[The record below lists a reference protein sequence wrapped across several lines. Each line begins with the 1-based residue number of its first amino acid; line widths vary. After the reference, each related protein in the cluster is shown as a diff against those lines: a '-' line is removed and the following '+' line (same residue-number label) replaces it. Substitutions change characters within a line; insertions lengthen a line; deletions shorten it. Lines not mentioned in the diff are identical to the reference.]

1 MATVTVRTAD
11 GQLLEGPE
19 ENLAQLQQYTPG
31 AQVLSAEEAT
41 AAKRTA
47 TIRAEEGGLS
57 GTAKQF
63 IASAVEG
70 GTMLP
75 VLQGVERA
83 YGRIM
88 GGEAGEAEAIERIKI
103 REQENAVAALAGQA
117 VGFGT
122 GAVLSGGLSA
132 EAGLAARGAR
142 FATTLPRATMG
153 FGARR
158 AAAAEA
164 RVAQEGLKRSIAG
177 GVARGAAEGA
187 ALGAGQVVKEAV
199 LGEDITGELVTE
211 RLIGGALIGAGGG
224 LVFEGLG
231 AAAVKAA
238 ESVGA
243 GGIGAALG
251 AGIGGTVGGLPGAA
265 VGGYVGQRFGS
276 TIGKYAAAGER
287 AALAEAAERRAVA
300 ESAAKGDV
308 RRMGDLTAEEIQ
320 QTLGRAEQEAAA
332 EAAPRAAGSLD
343 EAEAEVQRQQANK
356 LESQRRDNYEFA
368 ASQKELVDREAA
380 RFRSTDSETAALARR
395 TLAEAKGTR
404 DEIANS
410 FAEFRNGLIAKAIRG
425 FEAAKVAITGEGKA
439 DTMLRYANAMA
450 QDDSAALARLAR
462 NGLRDRL
469 VEFANEVEQQTAGVQ
484 GAERIF
490 GNQTKLLREAAAEI
504 DTLTEDS
511 ATSLAKIHRVA
522 DNAKREFDRVISKG
536 PSGAASTN
544 ERDVFN
550 YFRSSNGADNVRRA
564 LEDPQLFGEQ
574 IAATQ
579 HVFNKAW
586 RNGIQPLRNVQ
597 KSLLREGLEH
607 TEIDPYM
614 LEKVVDPAK
623 ALPFMRNIGA
633 PESAYNVE
641 VMSKWI
647 DSQIELQQAALRF
660 AAPTERQAASIG
672 ESIKALETMRT
683 DLGRARTASANM
695 EAAKIVSEDA
705 HALLQRGVAE
715 NLGGVGRV
723 LTTMLDLERRATMER
738 TLSQLVG
745 DADKRIAEAA
755 AAFVRGGEKP
765 GKVVAEIAKGAARKA
780 GDADKPAPQIK
791 PKEAVAKELA
801 TTATKDTRAKM
812 AEDALRQIAT
822 VTAVAGTP
830 QALEAFAFQG
840 TQPMQF
846 TTDPRLAT
854 TVANASA
861 RAMAFL
867 YAKRPPTFESDT
879 LQPNLVSRQLSD
891 GQLAQWRAYAT
902 TAAQPL
908 SVLDDL
914 QRGTVRREQVETLR
928 ALYPAMYS
936 SIQAKVMDQLH
947 DSRAQISYAQRVL
960 LFQMFGATT
969 DPSLRP
975 ASIAAVQASFQPA
988 QAAPS
993 GAPRATPGRVRGSFA
1008 ADVRTGSETLA
1019 AQSKVQ

>member
-1 MATVTVRTAD
+1 
-11 GQLLEGPE
+11 
-19 ENLAQLQQYTPG
+19 
-31 AQVLSAEEAT
+31 
-41 AAKRTA
+41 
-47 TIRAEEGGLS
+47 
-57 GTAKQF
+57 
-63 IASAVEG
+63 
-70 GTMLP
+70 
-75 VLQGVERA
+75 
-83 YGRIM
+83 
-88 GGEAGEAEAIERIKI
+88 
-103 REQENAVAALAGQA
+103 
-117 VGFGT
+117 
-122 GAVLSGGLSA
+122 
-132 EAGLAARGAR
+132 
-142 FATTLPRATMG
+142 
-153 FGARR
+153 
-158 AAAAEA
+158 
-164 RVAQEGLKRSIAG
+164 
-177 GVARGAAEGA
+177 
-187 ALGAGQVVKEAV
+187 
-199 LGEDITGELVTE
+199 
-211 RLIGGALIGAGGG
+211 
-224 LVFEGLG
+224 
-231 AAAVKAA
+231 
-238 ESVGA
+238 
-243 GGIGAALG
+243 
-251 AGIGGTVGGLPGAA
+251 
-265 VGGYVGQRFGS
+265 
-276 TIGKYAAAGER
+276 
-287 AALAEAAERRAVA
+287 
-300 ESAAKGDV
+300 
-308 RRMGDLTAEEIQ
+308 
-320 QTLGRAEQEAAA
+320 
-332 EAAPRAAGSLD
+332 
-343 EAEAEVQRQQANK
+343 
-356 LESQRRDNYEFA
+356 
-368 ASQKELVDREAA
+368 
-380 RFRSTDSETAALARR
+380 
-395 TLAEAKGTR
+395 
-404 DEIANS
+404 
-410 FAEFRNGLIAKAIRG
+410 
-425 FEAAKVAITGEGKA
+425 
-439 DTMLRYANAMA
+439 
-450 QDDSAALARLAR
+450 
-462 NGLRDRL
+462 
-469 VEFANEVEQQTAGVQ
+469 
-484 GAERIF
+484 
-490 GNQTKLLREAAAEI
+490 
-504 DTLTEDS
+504 
-511 ATSLAKIHRVA
+511 
-522 DNAKREFDRVISKG
+522 
-536 PSGAASTN
+536 
-544 ERDVFN
+544 
-550 YFRSSNGADNVRRA
+550 
-564 LEDPQLFGEQ
+564 
-574 IAATQ
+574 
-579 HVFNKAW
+579 
-586 RNGIQPLRNVQ
+586 
-597 KSLLREGLEH
+597 
-607 TEIDPYM
+607 
-614 LEKVVDPAK
+614 
-623 ALPFMRNIGA
+623 MRNIGT

-723 LTTMLDLERRATMER
+723 ITTMLDLERRATMER

-867 YAKRPPTFESDT
+867 YSKRPPTFESDT

>member
-1 MATVTVRTAD
+1 MANVTVRTAD
-11 GQLLEGPE
+11 GQLLEGPQ
-19 ENLAQLQQYTPG
+19 ENLAQLQQYAPG

-47 TIRAEEGGLS
+47 TIRAEQGGLS
-57 GTAKQF
+57 GAATQF
-63 IASAVEG
+63 IQSAVEG

-153 FGARR
+153 LGARV
-158 AAAAEA
+158 AEAAEA

-187 ALGAGQVVKEAV
+187 ALGAGQVAKEAV
-199 LGEDITGELVTE
+199 LGEDITGELVAE
-211 RLIGGALIGAGGG
+211 RLLGGALIGAGGG

-238 ESVGA
+238 ESAGASTVGA
-243 GGIGAALG
+243 GIG
-251 AGIGGTVGGLPGAA
+251 AGIGGAVGGLPGAA
-265 VGGYVGQRFGS
+265 VGGYVGQR
-276 TIGKYAAAGER
+276 IGAAVGKGAAAGER

-300 ESAAKGDV
+300 ERAARGDV

-320 QTLGRAEQEAAA
+320 QTLDRAEQEAAA

-343 EAEAEVQRQQANK
+343 EAEAQVQRQRAGE
-356 LESQRRDNYEFA
+356 LEAQRRDNYEFA

-380 RFRSTDSETAALARR
+380 RFRSSDTEAAALARR
-395 TLAEAKGTR
+395 TLAEAKSTV
-404 DEIANS
+404 DDIANS
-410 FAEFRNGLIAKAIRG
+410 FGEFRNGLLAKATRG
-425 FEAAKVAITGEGKA
+425 YEAAYRAVTGVEKDA
-439 DTMLRYANAMA
+439 TMLRLANAMDA
-450 QDDSAALARLAR
+450 GEAASYARTAR
-462 NGLRDRL
+462 TGLRDRL
-469 VEFANEVEQQTAGVQ
+469 NEFANEVEQQAANVP
-484 GAERIF
+484 GASRSF
-490 GNQTKLLREAAAEI
+490 GKQAEQFRAAAREVES
-504 DTLTEDS
+504 LGEDN
-511 ATSLAKIHRVA
+511 AASLAKMHRIT
-522 DNAKREFDRVISKG
+522 DDAKREFDRVLARG
-536 PSGAASTN
+536 PGGGASTD
-544 ERDVFN
+544 ERAVFN
-550 YFRSSNGADNVRRA
+550 YFRQSNGANNLRRA
-564 LEDPQLFGEQ
+564 LQDPQLFGEQ

-579 HVFNKAW
+579 TVVNEAW
-586 RNGIQPLRNVQ
+586 RKSIEPLRNVQ
-597 KSLLREGLEH
+597 KSLLREGLDA
-607 TEIDPYM
+607 TEVDPFM

-623 ALPFMRNIGA
+623 VLPFMRNIGSA
-633 PESAYNVE
+633 ESAYNVE
-641 VMSKWI
+641 VLSRWI
-647 DSQIELQQAALRF
+647 DSQIELQQTAQRLF
-660 AAPTERQAASIG
+660 APTERQAARIG